1 MFILLIPIVKVSASE
16 VTRLSGQDRYET
28 SANISK
34 NNWSTSENVVISSGQ
49 GDDKFADSLA
59 GTTLAYQLNSPIL
72 LTNTDYI
79 PKVIWDEIKRLG
91 AKNIYLLGGTGVVS
105 SAVENDL
112 KNQGY
117 SVVRLSGLN
126 RYETAVRIGEEVKK
140 YKPIGGVF
148 LTTGYEFQYAMAAS
162 PYVGKKND
170 IVLFTDGYSLNS
182 TTRDILKRLNIDNVT
197 VLGGNTVVSSN
208 VDNEL
213 VKMGIA
219 VNRIDGNTPK
229 DFNTNILNSLGK
241 NIDGLAVAS
250 NKIFADGLSGSVV
263 AAKDNLGMALIDDK
277 FDYDVNIDKMN
288 KILIYGGYA
297 SVTPESES
305 YLEGI
310 RSNSNSSNK
319 TNGLLLSNEED
330 WYEAIK
336 ASISNC
342 QDEFLYD
349 STNSSTMPK
358 NIVEIVLKQNPDID
372 YIESYVISNDGSIK
386 FNYRFSKDELID
398 MKNRAAENAKE
409 VLSNIIV
416 PNMTQ
421 IEKAK
426 AIHDYIVT
434 NAKYDYDNYMKNS
447 VPVQDYTAYGI
458 LINGTGVCQGYASA
472 FNLLAKMSGI
482 KSIAVNGTAGGGIH
496 MWNMAMLDGKIGYI
510 DTTWDDPI
518 PDKSGQIIYNYF
530 DISESQISKDHFW
543 DKDNFT
549 EDHLNY

>member
-1 MFILLIPIVKVSASE
+1 M
-16 VTRLSGQDRYET
+16 
-28 SANISK
+28 
-34 NNWSTSENVVISSGQ
+34 
-49 GDDKFADSLA
+49 
-59 GTTLAYQLNSPIL
+59 
-72 LTNTDYI
+72 
-79 PKVIWDEIKRLG
+79 
-91 AKNIYLLGGTGVVS
+91 
-105 SAVENDL
+105 
-112 KNQGY
+112 
-117 SVVRLSGLN
+117 
-126 RYETAVRIGEEVKK
+126 
-140 YKPIGGVF
+140 
-148 LTTGYEFQYAMAAS
+148 
-162 PYVGKKND
+162 
-170 IVLFTDGYSLNS
+170 
-182 TTRDILKRLNIDNVT
+182 KRLNIDNVT

-229 DFNTNILNSLGK
+229 EFNTNILNSLGK

-372 YIESYVISNDGSIK
+372 YVESYVISNDGSIK

-549 EDHLNY
+549 EDYLNY